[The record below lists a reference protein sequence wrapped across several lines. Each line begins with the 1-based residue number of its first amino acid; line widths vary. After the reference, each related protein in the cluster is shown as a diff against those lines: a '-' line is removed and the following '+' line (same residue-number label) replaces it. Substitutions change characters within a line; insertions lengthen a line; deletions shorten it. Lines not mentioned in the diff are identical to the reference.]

1 MASGDPLVIRVFE
14 TNGEDRLLI
23 VWIVMG
29 LVPLASLD
37 LCLRDG
43 WILNH
48 ISKFVA
54 RRALRI
60 DIHLSQLFRRM
71 LGLLRRSGCRV
82 Y

>member
-43 WILNH
+43 WIIFLNFFAECLDYCGALGVEF
-48 ISKFVA
+48 IKGD
-54 RRALRI
+54 RANVL
-60 DIHLSQLFRRM
+60 DESA
-71 LGLLRRSGCRV
+71 G
-82 Y
+82 